1 MEIELKTIEE
11 KQIVYIAQTG
21 PAEEMGVLFGEVLAW
36 AMKKGLQM
44 AGPPLSIYPNPEKVS
59 PEEMEYEA
67 GVPIVGEVREEGR
80 IKTKK
85 IPAQQ
90 VLATIH
96 KGPYRKIEPVYKALV
111 EYIMKNGYEI
121 IGAPMEIYLNDPG
134 EVSEDELL
142 TEVQFPVRKK

>member
-1 MEIELKTIEE
+1 MEIELKKIEE

-21 PAEEMGVLFGEVLAW
+21 PAEEMGVLFGEILAW
-36 AMKKGLQM
+36 VMKKGLQI

-59 PEEMEYEA
+59 PEEMDYEA
-67 GVPIVGEVREEGR
+67 GVPIVGEVTEEGR
-80 IKTKK
+80 IKIKI

-96 KGPYRKIEPVYKALV
+96 KGPYREIAPVYKALM

-121 IGAPMEIYLNDPG
+121 VGAPMEIYLNDPC
-134 EVSEDELL
+134 EVPESELL
-142 TEVQFPVRKK
+142 TEVQFPVLKK